1 MITLGLDIDETI
13 IKTIKYEGFIDR
25 PDDAEFYFTVGE
37 NEFKENFALYKRPY
51 LDEFMNFV
59 NKNFNVFFYTRA
71 DKTYAEI
78 ILKFLKFDNYPLY
91 AREFTIKKEELI
103 ILPYKGEVKI
113 YKFVKDLRIVA
124 QDIGIELED
133 IVFIDDV
140 VDKDQLLQP
149 ELTIKIPEFDNEIDD
164 FDLRIIKNHME
175 QGIDYDSEV
184 FKNYLRSLNF
194 Y

>member
-13 IKTIKYEGFIDR
+13 IKTIKYDGFIDR
-25 PDDAEFYFTVGE
+25 PDDAEFYFTLGE

-59 NKNFNVFFYTRA
+59 DQNFNVFFYTRA

-78 ILKFLKFDNYPLY
+78 ILNFLKFDNKPLY

-103 ILPYKGEVKI
+103 IIPYQGEVKI
-113 YKFVKDLRIVA
+113 YKFVKDLRIVS
-124 QDIGIELED
+124 QDMGIKLED

-164 FDLRIIKNHME
+164 FDLKIIKNHMK
-175 QGIDYDSEV
+175 QGLAYDEED
-184 FKNYLRSLNF
+184 FKSYLRSLNF